1 MPTLTMQD
9 DMILKG
15 YNPNF
20 KNARRY
26 HQVFEDVRR
35 YVSPRLYM

>member
-1 MPTLTMQD
+1 MPTLTMQG
-9 DMILKG
+9 DMTLKG
-15 YNPNF
+15 CNPDF

-35 YVSPRLYM
+35 YIPPRLYT